1 MCIYIYIVIIVCFDY
16 WVMVIISI
24 YPFMIM
30 IMIIAQSFHHYHFR
44 SEYLIP
50 RVFWSVFPYF
60 SLNFVHSSHL
70 NSHRHSPHRTQ
81 GQARREAAKAS
92 AGEGSMK
99 PCWKPR
105 RRRTWARQKNHETW
119 GLFEREKW
127 GGGSSEKLLRLKLCR
142 HGIFSSK
149 EEILGKKR
157 SDSNKDACKSSFQS
171 VY

>member
-1 MCIYIYIVIIVCFDY
+1 
-16 WVMVIISI
+16 
-24 YPFMIM
+24 
-30 IMIIAQSFHHYHFR
+30 
-44 SEYLIP
+44 
-50 RVFWSVFPYF
+50 
-60 SLNFVHSSHL
+60 
-70 NSHRHSPHRTQ
+70 
-81 GQARREAAKAS
+81 
-92 AGEGSMK
+92 MK

-127 GGGSSEKLLRLKLCR
+127 GGSSEKLLRLKLCR